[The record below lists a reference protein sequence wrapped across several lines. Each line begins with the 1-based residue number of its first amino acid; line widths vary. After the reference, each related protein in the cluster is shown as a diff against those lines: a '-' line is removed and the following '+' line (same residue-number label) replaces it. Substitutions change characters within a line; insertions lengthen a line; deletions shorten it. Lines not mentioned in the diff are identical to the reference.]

1 MKNGRF
7 FSVVFLHPVHPF
19 LPAKQKTPT
28 DINKSTQLW
37 IRIYSL
43 WFEDNTMEI
52 HLQKPRSG
60 DLVISCE
67 AEAKVKGTLGWGG
80 REGWNRKN
88 SSFFVP
94 FLKRGDCGELHWS
107 SHEFQSL
114 TTIIITTIIIII
126 NHYYCCY
133 FYCYYNDNYYV
144 SVLLLL
150 LSFSSPIIT
159 TTTFTSFTKP
169 PCVPVQITGAKEGL
183 QKRGSTRWIVP
194 WTSEIRLFQNFKH
207 KNKESLLSDL
217 KQVCLQAVTD
227 HWQENFFIDLYCIF
241 FSSTVFARLIKIQ
254 MCRHPGGRSC
264 DFDTG
269 FFFGDVVRVD
279 AIGWLSKG

>member
-1 MKNGRF
+1 
-7 FSVVFLHPVHPF
+7 
-19 LPAKQKTPT
+19 
-28 DINKSTQLW
+28 
-37 IRIYSL
+37 
-43 WFEDNTMEI
+43 MEI

-227 HWQENFFIDLYCIF
+227 HWQENFFIDLYSIF